1 MVVDNFSKDDNLIE
15 LQTTSQYNPV
25 IDTNISFYESDRGTG
40 VLNFAVTKN
49 NKPLSI
55 SKHNAMTSIVLKTD
69 NFDDEHGAYISD
81 DLTIVD
87 AINGRMQYVIPN
99 EFLKYTG
106 RVHAQAY
113 FTQNGSNNV
122 IVERQFSFNIENDL
136 ISNFDGK
143 TKLVYIKSIQDLT
156 ESVKEEVEDLK
167 KSLNDTKSLVSE
179 IDSRINQ
186 GIQRLEIKQNEA
198 VQMITTTQDKAV
210 QYINSEFQKTVDKE
224 QAIYKRLSEVEN
236 QINDADLVKG
246 RSTVNWQKSKI
257 TDDYGKAIE
266 SSEQSIDSV
275 LSAVNTSR
283 IIHITSATDAPSFE
297 DIGTVD
303 TPKEDGVDDG
313 SDIPVAPNTLGKSGV
328 LVVYVVDDSAARATW
343 YPDDSNDEYT
353 KYKISGTWY
362 PFYKKNDGDLTKQF
376 VEETSNTALNQAK
389 QYVDDKFGTT
399 SWQQHKMTEANGQ
412 SIQVNLNNAQGDLGY
427 LTAGNYYATRVPDLP
442 SGVESYEGY
451 LSVFVKDDTNKLF
464 NFTPYNSKKIYTRS
478 ITNGQL
484 EPQWTVPNEHKST
497 VLFDGGANG
506 VGTTINLTEPYTNY
520 SILLVSGTYPGGV
533 IEGFGLTALPNAI
546 QLSKANVVDSDGNG
560 GGIYECLLSKTS
572 STTLRIDNDVYFDL
586 GKTSG
591 SGANANK
598 VTITKIM
605 GWK

>member
-81 DLTIVD
+81 ELTIVD

-122 IVERQFSFNIENDL
+122 IVERQFSFNIQNDL

-167 KSLNDTKSLVSE
+167 KSLSDTKSLVTE

-210 QYINSEFQKTVDKE
+210 QYINSEFQKIVDKE
-224 QAIYKRLSEVEN
+224 QAIFERVNEVEQ
-236 QINDADLVKG
+236 QINGADLVKG
-246 RSTVNWQKSKI
+246 NSTTNWQKSKL

-266 SSEQSIDSV
+266 SSEQSIEAV
-275 LSAVNTSR
+275 LRHANSSM
-283 IIHITSATDAPSFE
+283 IIHITNAKDVPEKA
-297 DIGTVD
+297 DIGTLEK
-303 TPKEDGVDDG
+303 PGQDGVDDG
-313 SDIPVAPNTLGKSGV
+313 SSFDESTYTSSKSGV
-328 LVVYVVDDSAARATW
+328 LVVYVVDNNTARATW

-353 KYKISGTWY
+353 KYKIGGTWY
-362 PFYKKNDGDLTKQF
+362 QFYKKVDEELTKKF
-376 VEETSNTALNQAK
+376 VEETSNNALNQAK

-442 SGVESYEGY
+442 GIVESYEGY
-451 LSVFVKDDTNKLF
+451 LSVFVKDDANKLF
-464 NFTPYNSKKIYTRS
+464 NFTPSNSKKVYTRS
-478 ITNGQL
+478 ITNGRL
-484 EPQWTVPNEHKST
+484 DSQWATPNEHKT
-497 VLFDGGANG
+497 AVLFDGAANG
-506 VGTTINLTEPYTNY
+506 VGTRINLTEAYTNY
-520 SILLVSGTYPGGV
+520 AILFISGTYPGGV
-533 IEGFGLTALPNAI
+533 IEAFSLTSIPNAI
-546 QLSKANVVDSDGNG
+546 QLSKTNVVDSDGNG
-560 GGIYECLLSKTS
+560 GGSYECLITKESG
-572 STTLRIDNDVYFDL
+572 TTLKIDNDVYLDL
-586 GKTSG
+586 GSKTG
-591 SGANANK
+591 SGANANR
-598 VTITKIM
+598 VTINKIV

>member
-81 DLTIVD
+81 ELTIVD

-210 QYINSEFQKTVDKE
+210 QYINSEFQKIVDKE
-224 QAIYKRLSEVEN
+224 QAIYKRVSEVEK
-236 QINDADLVKG
+236 QISGADLVKG
-246 RSTVNWQKSKI
+246 NSTINWQKSKI

-313 SDIPVAPNTLGKSGV
+313 SEIPVAPNTLGKSGV
-328 LVVYVVDDSAARATW
+328 LVVYVVDDSTARATW

-353 KYKISGTWY
+353 KYKIGGTWY

-376 VEETSNTALNQAK
+376 VEETSNNALNQAK

-451 LSVFVKDDTNKLF
+451 LSVFVKDETNKLF

-478 ITNGQL
+478 ITNGRL

>member
-1 MVVDNFSKDDNLIE
+1 MAVDNFSKDDNLIK

-81 DLTIVD
+81 ELTIVD

-122 IVERQFSFNIENDL
+122 IVERQFSFNIESDL

-167 KSLNDTKSLVSE
+167 KSLSDTKSLVTE

-210 QYINSEFQKTVDKE
+210 QYINSEFQKIVDKE
-224 QAIYKRLSEVEN
+224 QAIFERVNEVEQ
-236 QINDADLVKG
+236 QINGADLVKG
-246 RSTVNWQKSKI
+246 NSTTNWQKSKI

-283 IIHITSATDAPSFE
+283 IIHITSATDAPSFK

-328 LVVYVVDDSAARATW
+328 LVVYVVDDSTARATW

-353 KYKISGTWY
+353 KYKIGGTWY

-376 VEETSNTALNQAK
+376 VEETSNNALNQAK

-451 LSVFVKDDTNKLF
+451 LSVFVKDETNKLF

-478 ITNGQL
+478 ITNGRL

-533 IEGFGLTALPNAI
+533 IEGFGLTTLPNAI

-572 STTLRIDNDVYFDL
+572 STTLRVDNDVYFDL
-586 GKTSG
+586 GRTTG

>member
-81 DLTIVD
+81 ELTIVD

-122 IVERQFSFNIENDL
+122 IVERQFNFNIQNDL

-167 KSLNDTKSLVSE
+167 KSLSDTKSLVTE

-198 VQMITTTQDKAV
+198 VQMITATQDKAV
-210 QYINSEFQKTVDKE
+210 QYINSKFQKIVEKE
-224 QAIYKRLSEVEN
+224 QAIFERVNEVEQ
-236 QINDADLVKG
+236 QINGADLVKG
-246 RSTVNWQKSKI
+246 NSTTNWQKSKL

-266 SSEQSIDSV
+266 SSEQSIEAV
-275 LSAVNTSR
+275 LRHANSSM
-283 IIHITSATDAPSFE
+283 IIHITNAKDAPE
-297 DIGTVD
+297 KADIGTLEK
-303 TPKEDGVDDG
+303 PGQDGVDDG
-313 SDIPVAPNTLGKSGV
+313 SSFDESTYTSSKSGV
-328 LVVYVVDDSAARATW
+328 LVVYVVDDSTARATW

-353 KYKISGTWY
+353 TYKIGGTWY
-362 PFYKKNDGDLTKQF
+362 QFYKKVDEELTKKF
-376 VEETSNTALNQAK
+376 VKETSNNALNQAK

-442 SGVESYEGY
+442 GSVESYEGY
-451 LSVFVKDDTNKLF
+451 LSVFVKDETNKFF
-464 NFTPYNSKKIYTRS
+464 NFTPANSKKVYTRS
-478 ITNGQL
+478 IINGRL
-484 EPQWTVPNEHKST
+484 DSQWTVPNEYKKA
-497 VLFDGGANG
+497 VLFDGAANG
-506 VGTTINLTEPYTNY
+506 VGTTLNLTESYQNY
-520 SILLVSGTYPGGV
+520 SLLVISGTYPGGTFAEVSLTSMPNSIV
-533 IEGFGLTALPNAI
+533 I
-546 QLSKANVVDSDGNG
+546 SKTNLVDSDGNG
-560 GGIYECLLSKTS
+560 GGLYECSVSKTS
-572 STTLRIDNDVYFDL
+572 NTTFRIDVDILYDI
-586 GKTSG
+586 GKSAG

-598 VTITKIM
+598 ITIKRIE

>member
-1 MVVDNFSKDDNLIE
+1 KDDNLIE

-81 DLTIVD
+81 ELTIVD

-122 IVERQFSFNIENDL
+122 IVERQFNFNIQNDL
-136 ISNFDGK
+136 ISNFDSK

-167 KSLNDTKSLVSE
+167 KSLSDTKSLVTE

-198 VQMITTTQDKAV
+198 VQMITATQDKAV
-210 QYINSEFQKTVDKE
+210 QYINSKFQKIVDKE
-224 QAIYKRLSEVEN
+224 QAIFERVNEVEQ
-236 QINDADLVKG
+236 QINGADLVKG
-246 RSTVNWQKSKI
+246 NSTTNWQKSKL

-266 SSEQSIDSV
+266 SSEQSIEAV
-275 LSAVNTSR
+275 LRHANSSM
-283 IIHITSATDAPSFE
+283 IIHITNAKDAPE
-297 DIGTVD
+297 KADIGTLEK
-303 TPKEDGVDDG
+303 PGQDGVDDG
-313 SDIPVAPNTLGKSGV
+313 SSFDESTYTSSKSGV
-328 LVVYVVDDSAARATW
+328 LVVYVVDNNTARATW

-353 KYKISGTWY
+353 KYKIGGTWY
-362 PFYKKNDGDLTKQF
+362 QFYKKVDEELTKKF
-376 VEETSNTALNQAK
+376 VEETSNNALNQAK

-442 SGVESYEGY
+442 GIVESYEGY
-451 LSVFVKDDTNKLF
+451 LSVFVKDDANKLF
-464 NFTPYNSKKIYTRS
+464 NFTPSNSKKVYTRS
-478 ITNGQL
+478 ITNGRL
-484 EPQWTVPNEHKST
+484 DSQWATPNEHKT
-497 VLFDGGANG
+497 AVLFDGAANG
-506 VGTTINLTEPYTNY
+506 VGTRINLTEAYTNY
-520 SILLVSGTYPGGV
+520 AILFISGTYPGGV
-533 IEGFGLTALPNAI
+533 IEAFSLTSIPNAI
-546 QLSKANVVDSDGNG
+546 QLSKTNVVDSDGNG
-560 GGIYECLLSKTS
+560 GGSYECLITKESG
-572 STTLRIDNDVYFDL
+572 TTLKIDNDVYLDL
-586 GKTSG
+586 GSKTG
-591 SGANANK
+591 SGANANR
-598 VTITKIM
+598 VTINKIV

>member
-87 AINGRMQYVIPN
+87 AINGRMQYVIPD

-210 QYINSEFQKTVDKE
+210 QYINSEFQKIVDKE
-224 QAIYKRLSEVEN
+224 QAIFERVNEVEQ
-236 QINDADLVKG
+236 QINGADLVKG
-246 RSTVNWQKSKI
+246 NSTVNWQKSKI

-328 LVVYVVDDSAARATW
+328 LVVYVVDDSTARATW

-353 KYKISGTWY
+353 KYKIGGTWY

-376 VEETSNTALNQAK
+376 VEETSNNTLNQAK

-451 LSVFVKDDTNKLF
+451 LSVFVKDETNKLF

-478 ITNGQL
+478 ITNGRL
-484 EPQWTVPNEHKST
+484 ETQWTVPNEHKSAI
-497 VLFDGGANG
+497 LFDGGANG

>member
-81 DLTIVD
+81 ELTIVD

-106 RVHAQAY
+106 RVHAQVY

-210 QYINSEFQKTVDKE
+210 QYINSEFQKIVDKE
-224 QAIYKRLSEVEN
+224 QAIYKRVSEVEK
-236 QINDADLVKG
+236 QISGADLVKG
-246 RSTVNWQKSKI
+246 NSTINWQKSKI

-283 IIHITSATDAPSFE
+283 IIHITSATDAPTFK
-297 DIGTVD
+297 DIGTLE

-313 SDIPVAPNTLGKSGV
+313 SEVSATTNTLGKSGV
-328 LVVYVVDDSAARATW
+328 LVVYVVDDSTARATW

-353 KYKISGTWY
+353 KYKIGGTWY
-362 PFYKKNDGDLTKQF
+362 QFYKKVDEELTKKF
-376 VEETSNTALNQAK
+376 VEETSNNALNQAK

-399 SWQQHKMTEANGQ
+399 SWQQHKLTEPNGQ

-478 ITNGQL
+478 ITNGRL
-484 EPQWTVPNEHKST
+484 EQQWTVPNEHKST

-572 STTLRIDNDVYFDL
+572 NTTLRIDNDVYFDL

>member
-210 QYINSEFQKTVDKE
+210 QYINSEFQKIVDKE

-328 LVVYVVDDSAARATW
+328 LVVYVVDDSTARATW

>member
-81 DLTIVD
+81 ELTIVD

-122 IVERQFSFNIENDL
+122 IVERQFNFNIQNDI

-167 KSLNDTKSLVSE
+167 KSLSDTKSLVTE

-198 VQMITTTQDKAV
+198 VQMITATQDKAV
-210 QYINSEFQKTVDKE
+210 QYINSKFQKIVEKE
-224 QAIYKRLSEVEN
+224 QAIFERVNEVEQ
-236 QINDADLVKG
+236 QINGADLVKG
-246 RSTVNWQKSKI
+246 NSTTNWQKSKL

-266 SSEQSIDSV
+266 SYEQSIDSV

-283 IIHITSATDAPSFE
+283 IIHITNATDAPE
-297 DIGTVD
+297 KTDIGTLEK
-303 TPKEDGVDDG
+303 PGQDGVDDG
-313 SDIPVAPNTLGKSGV
+313 SSFDESTYTSSKSGV
-328 LVVYVVDDSAARATW
+328 LVVYVVDNNTARATW

-353 KYKISGTWY
+353 KYKIYGTWY
-362 PFYKKNDGDLTKQF
+362 PFYKKNDGNLTKQF
-376 VEETSNTALNQAK
+376 VEETSNNALNQAK

-442 SGVESYEGY
+442 GSVESYEGY

-464 NFTPYNSKKIYTRS
+464 NFTPSNSKKVYTRS
-478 ITNGQL
+478 ITNGRL
-484 EPQWTVPNEHKST
+484 DSQWATPNEHKT
-497 VLFDGGANG
+497 AVLFDGAANG
-506 VGTTINLTEPYTNY
+506 VGTRINLTEAYTNY
-520 SILLVSGTYPGGV
+520 AILFISGTYPGGV
-533 IEGFGLTALPNAI
+533 IEAFSLTSIPNAI
-546 QLSKANVVDSDGNG
+546 QLSKTNVVDSDGNG
-560 GGIYECLLSKTS
+560 GGSYECLITKESG
-572 STTLRIDNDVYFDL
+572 TTLKIDNDVYLDL
-586 GKTSG
+586 GSKTG
-591 SGANANK
+591 SGANANR
-598 VTITKIM
+598 VTINKIV

>member
-81 DLTIVD
+81 ELTIVD

-156 ESVKEEVEDLK
+156 ESVKEEVQDLK

-210 QYINSEFQKTVDKE
+210 QYINNEFQKIVDKE
-224 QAIYKRLSEVEN
+224 QAIYKRVSEVEK
-236 QINDADLVKG
+236 QISGTDLVKG
-246 RSTVNWQKSKI
+246 NSTVNWQKSKI

-328 LVVYVVDDSAARATW
+328 LVVYVVDDSTARATW

-353 KYKISGTWY
+353 KYKIGGTWY

-376 VEETSNTALNQAK
+376 VEETSNNALNQAK

-451 LSVFVKDDTNKLF
+451 LSVFVKDETNKLF

-478 ITNGQL
+478 ITNGRL
-484 EPQWTVPNEHKST
+484 ETQWTVPNEHKST

-598 VTITKIM
+598 VTITKIT

>member
-81 DLTIVD
+81 ELTIVD

-210 QYINSEFQKTVDKE
+210 QYINSEFQKIVDKE
-224 QAIYKRLSEVEN
+224 QAIYKRVSEVEK
-236 QINDADLVKG
+236 QISGADLVKG
-246 RSTVNWQKSKI
+246 NSTVNWQKSKI

-328 LVVYVVDDSAARATW
+328 LVVYVVDDSTARATW

-353 KYKISGTWY
+353 KYKIGGTWY

-376 VEETSNTALNQAK
+376 VEETSNNALYQAK

-399 SWQQHKMTEANGQ
+399 SWQQHKLTEANGQ

-451 LSVFVKDDTNKLF
+451 LSVFVKDETNKLF

-478 ITNGQL
+478 ITNGRL

>member
-81 DLTIVD
+81 ELTIVD

-186 GIQRLEIKQNEA
+186 GIQRLEIEQNEA

-210 QYINSEFQKTVDKE
+210 QYINSEFQKIVDKE
-224 QAIYKRLSEVEN
+224 QAIYKRVSEVEK
-236 QINDADLVKG
+236 QISGADLVKG
-246 RSTVNWQKSKI
+246 NSTVNWQKSKI

-297 DIGTVD
+297 DIGTID

-328 LVVYVVDDSAARATW
+328 LVVYVVDDSTARATW

-353 KYKISGTWY
+353 KYKIGGTWY

-376 VEETSNTALNQAK
+376 VEETSNNVLNQAK

-451 LSVFVKDDTNKLF
+451 LSVFVKDETNKLF

-478 ITNGQL
+478 ITNGRL

-520 SILLVSGTYPGGV
+520 SILLVSGTYPGGI

>member
-81 DLTIVD
+81 ELTIVD

-167 KSLNDTKSLVSE
+167 KSLSDTKSLVTE

-186 GIQRLEIKQNEA
+186 GVQRLEIKQNEA

-210 QYINSEFQKTVDKE
+210 QYINSEFQKIVDKE
-224 QAIYKRLSEVEN
+224 QAIYKRLSEVEQ
-236 QINDADLVKG
+236 QINGADLVKG
-246 RSTVNWQKSKI
+246 NSTLNWQKSKI

-266 SSEQSIDSV
+266 SSEQSIEAV

-283 IIHITSATDAPSFE
+283 VIHITSATDAPSFE
-297 DIGTVD
+297 DIGTVE

-313 SDIPVAPNTLGKSGV
+313 SEVPVAPNTLGKSGV
-328 LVVYVVDDSAARATW
+328 LVVYVVDDSTARATW
-343 YPDDSNDEYT
+343 HPDDSNDEYT
-353 KYKISGTWY
+353 KYKIAGTWY
-362 PFYKKNDGDLTKQF
+362 PFYKKVDEELTKKF
-376 VEETSNTALNQAK
+376 VEETSNNALNQAK

-399 SWQQHKMTEANGQ
+399 SWQQHKLTEPNGQ

-451 LSVFVKDDTNKLF
+451 LSVFVKDETNKLF

-478 ITNGQL
+478 ITNGRL

-572 STTLRIDNDVYFDL
+572 NTTLRIDNDVYFDL

-591 SGANANK
+591 SGARANK
-598 VTITKIM
+598 VTINKIV

>member
-81 DLTIVD
+81 ELTIVD

-106 RVHAQAY
+106 RVHAQVY

-210 QYINSEFQKTVDKE
+210 QYINSEFQKIVDKE
-224 QAIYKRLSEVEN
+224 QVIYKRVSEVEK
-236 QINDADLVKG
+236 QISGADLVKG
-246 RSTVNWQKSKI
+246 NSTINWQKSKI

-283 IIHITSATDAPSFE
+283 IIHITSATDAPTFK
-297 DIGTVD
+297 DIGTLE

-313 SDIPVAPNTLGKSGV
+313 SEVSATTNTLGKSGV
-328 LVVYVVDDSAARATW
+328 LVVYVVDDSTARATW

-353 KYKISGTWY
+353 KYKIGGTWY
-362 PFYKKNDGDLTKQF
+362 QFYKKVDEELTKKF
-376 VEETSNTALNQAK
+376 VEETSNNALNQAK

-399 SWQQHKMTEANGQ
+399 SWQQHKLTEPNGQ

-478 ITNGQL
+478 ITNGRL
-484 EPQWTVPNEHKST
+484 EQQWTVPNEHKST

-572 STTLRIDNDVYFDL
+572 NTTLRIDNDVYFDL

>member
-81 DLTIVD
+81 ELTIVD

-156 ESVKEEVEDLK
+156 ESIKEEVEDLK

-210 QYINSEFQKTVDKE
+210 QYINSEFQKIVDKE
-224 QAIYKRLSEVEN
+224 QTIYKRLSEVEK
-236 QINDADLVKG
+236 QISGADLVKG
-246 RSTVNWQKSKI
+246 NSTVNWQKSKI

-328 LVVYVVDDSAARATW
+328 LVVYVVDDVTARATW
-343 YPDDSNDEYT
+343 HPDDSNDEYT
-353 KYKISGTWY
+353 KYKIGGTWY

-376 VEETSNTALNQAK
+376 VEETSNNALNQAK

-451 LSVFVKDDTNKLF
+451 LSVFVKDETNKLF

-478 ITNGQL
+478 ITNGRL

-586 GKTSG
+586 GRTTG

>member
-15 LQTTSQYNPV
+15 LQTTSQYNPI

-49 NKPLSI
+49 NRPLSI
-55 SKHNAMTSIVLKTD
+55 SSEHVKTSIVLKTD
-69 NFDDEHGAYISD
+69 DYNVDRGAYISD
-81 DLTIVD
+81 ELTIVD
-87 AINGRMQYVIPN
+87 AINGRLQYVIPN
-99 EFLKYTG
+99 EFLKHSG
-106 RVHAQAY
+106 KVHAQAF

-167 KSLNDTKSLVSE
+167 KSLSDTKSLVTE

-186 GIQRLEIKQNEA
+186 GIQRLEIKQNET

-210 QYINSEFQKTVDKE
+210 QYINSEFQKIVDKE
-224 QAIYKRLSEVEN
+224 QAIFARVNEVEQ
-236 QINDADLVKG
+236 QINGADLVKG
-246 RSTVNWQKSKI
+246 NSTTNWQKSKL

-275 LSAVNTSR
+275 LSTVNTSR
-283 IIHITSATDAPSFE
+283 IIHITSATDAPSYK

-303 TPKEDGVDDG
+303 TSKEDGVDDG

-328 LVVYVVDDSAARATW
+328 LVVYVVDDSTARATW

-376 VEETSNTALNQAK
+376 VEETSNNALNQAK

-442 SGVESYEGY
+442 GSVESYEGY

-478 ITNGQL
+478 ITNGRL
-484 EPQWTVPNEHKST
+484 EQQWTVPNEHKST

-586 GKTSG
+586 GRTTG

>member
-186 GIQRLEIKQNEA
+186 GIQRLEIKQNDA

-210 QYINSEFQKTVDKE
+210 QYINSEFQKIVDKE

-236 QINDADLVKG
+236 QINGADLVKG
-246 RSTVNWQKSKI
+246 SSTVNWQKSKI

-266 SSEQSIDSV
+266 SSGQSIDSV
-275 LSAVNTSR
+275 LSAINTSR

-328 LVVYVVDDSAARATW
+328 LVVYVVDDSTARATW

-353 KYKISGTWY
+353 KYKIGGTWY
-362 PFYKKNDGDLTKQF
+362 PFYKKNDGNLTKQF
-376 VEETSNTALNQAK
+376 VEETSNNALNQAK

>member
-156 ESVKEEVEDLK
+156 ESIKEEVEDLK

-210 QYINSEFQKTVDKE
+210 QYINSEFQKIVDKE
-224 QAIYKRLSEVEN
+224 QAIYKRLSEVEQ
-236 QINDADLVKG
+236 QINEADLVKG
-246 RSTVNWQKSKI
+246 NSTVNWQKSKI

-275 LSAVNTSR
+275 LSAVNTSK

-313 SDIPVAPNTLGKSGV
+313 SDIPVAPNTLGKSGI
-328 LVVYVVDDSAARATW
+328 LVVYVVDDSTARATW

-353 KYKISGTWY
+353 KYKIGGTWY

-376 VEETSNTALNQAK
+376 VEETSNNALNQAK

-442 SGVESYEGY
+442 SDVESYEGY
-451 LSVFVKDDTNKLF
+451 LSVFVKDETNKLF

-478 ITNGQL
+478 ITNGRL
-484 EPQWTVPNEHKST
+484 ETQWTVPNEHKST

>member
-81 DLTIVD
+81 ELTIVD

-122 IVERQFSFNIENDL
+122 IVERQFNFNIQNDL
-136 ISNFDGK
+136 ISNFDSK

-167 KSLNDTKSLVSE
+167 KSLSDTKSLVTE

-210 QYINSEFQKTVDKE
+210 QYINSEFQKIVDKE
-224 QAIYKRLSEVEN
+224 QAIFERVNEVEQ
-236 QINDADLVKG
+236 QINGADLVKG
-246 RSTVNWQKSKI
+246 NSTTNWQKSKL

-266 SSEQSIDSV
+266 SSEQSIEAV
-275 LSAVNTSR
+275 LRHANSSM
-283 IIHITSATDAPSFE
+283 IIHITNAKDAPSFK
-297 DIGTVD
+297 DIGTLE

-313 SDIPVAPNTLGKSGV
+313 SEVSATTNTLGKSGL
-328 LVVYVVDDSAARATW
+328 LVVYVVDDSTARATW

-353 KYKISGTWY
+353 TYKIGGTWY
-362 PFYKKNDGDLTKQF
+362 QFYKKVDEELTKKF
-376 VEETSNTALNQAK
+376 VKETSNNALNQAK

-442 SGVESYEGY
+442 GSVESYEGY
-451 LSVFVKDDTNKLF
+451 LSVFVKDETNKFF
-464 NFTPYNSKKIYTRS
+464 NFTPANSKKVYTRS
-478 ITNGQL
+478 IINGRL
-484 EPQWTVPNEHKST
+484 DSQWTVPNEYKKA
-497 VLFDGGANG
+497 VLFDGAANG
-506 VGTTINLTEPYTNY
+506 VGTTLNLTESYQNY
-520 SILLVSGTYPGGV
+520 SLLVISGTYPGGTFAEVSLTSMPNSIV
-533 IEGFGLTALPNAI
+533 I
-546 QLSKANVVDSDGNG
+546 SKTNLVDSDGNG
-560 GGIYECLLSKTS
+560 GGLYECSVSKTS
-572 STTLRIDNDVYFDL
+572 NTTFRIDVDILYDI
-586 GKTSG
+586 GKSAG

-598 VTITKIM
+598 ITIKRIE

>member
-81 DLTIVD
+81 ELTIVD

-167 KSLNDTKSLVSE
+167 KSLNDTKSLVSK

-210 QYINSEFQKTVDKE
+210 QYINTELQKIVDKE
-224 QAIYKRLSEVEN
+224 QAIYKRLSEVEK
-236 QINDADLVKG
+236 QISGADLVKG
-246 RSTVNWQKSKI
+246 NSTVNWQKSKI

-328 LVVYVVDDSAARATW
+328 LVVYVVDDVTARATW

-353 KYKISGTWY
+353 KYKIGGTWY

-376 VEETSNTALNQAK
+376 VEETSNNALNQAK

-399 SWQQHKMTEANGQ
+399 SWQQHKITEANGQ

-451 LSVFVKDDTNKLF
+451 LSVFVKDETNKLF

-478 ITNGQL
+478 ITNGRL

-546 QLSKANVVDSDGNG
+546 QLSKANVVDTDGNG

-572 STTLRIDNDVYFDL
+572 NTTLRIDNDVYFDL

-598 VTITKIM
+598 VTINKIM

>member
-15 LQTTSQYNPV
+15 LQTTSKYNPV

-81 DLTIVD
+81 ELTIVD

-210 QYINSEFQKTVDKE
+210 QYINTELQKIVDKE
-224 QAIYKRLSEVEN
+224 QAIYKRLSEVEK
-236 QINDADLVKG
+236 QISGADLVKG
-246 RSTVNWQKSKI
+246 NSTVNWQKSKI

-328 LVVYVVDDSAARATW
+328 LVVYVVDDVTARATW

-353 KYKISGTWY
+353 KYKIGGTWY

-376 VEETSNTALNQAK
+376 VEETSNNALNQAK

-399 SWQQHKMTEANGQ
+399 SWQQHKITEANGQ

-451 LSVFVKDDTNKLF
+451 LSVFVKDETNKLF

-478 ITNGQL
+478 ITNGRL

-572 STTLRIDNDVYFDL
+572 NTTLRIDNDVYFDL

>member
-40 VLNFAVTKN
+40 VLNFTVTKN

-81 DLTIVD
+81 ELTIVD

-167 KSLNDTKSLVSE
+167 KSLNDTKSLFSE

-210 QYINSEFQKTVDKE
+210 QYINSEFQKIVDKE
-224 QAIYKRLSEVEN
+224 QAIYKRVSEVEK
-236 QINDADLVKG
+236 QISGADLVKG
-246 RSTVNWQKSKI
+246 NSTVNWQKSKI

-297 DIGTVD
+297 DIGTID

-328 LVVYVVDDSAARATW
+328 LVVYVVDDSTARATW

-353 KYKISGTWY
+353 KYKIGGTWY

-376 VEETSNTALNQAK
+376 VEETSNNALNQAK

-412 SIQVNLNNAQGDLGY
+412 SIQANLNNAQGDLGY

-451 LSVFVKDDTNKLF
+451 LSVFVKDETNKLF

-478 ITNGQL
+478 ITNGRL

-520 SILLVSGTYPGGV
+520 SILLVSGTYPGGI

>member
-81 DLTIVD
+81 ELTIVD

-210 QYINSEFQKTVDKE
+210 QYINTEFQKIVDKE
-224 QAIYKRLSEVEN
+224 QAIYKRLSEVEK
-236 QINDADLVKG
+236 QINQSDLVKG
-246 RSTVNWQKSKI
+246 SSTVNWQKSKI
-257 TDDYGKAIE
+257 TDDYGKAVE

-283 IIHITSATDAPSFE
+283 IIHITNATDAPSFE

-328 LVVYVVDDSAARATW
+328 LVVYVVDDSTARATW

-353 KYKISGTWY
+353 KYKIGGTWY

-376 VEETSNTALNQAK
+376 VEETSNNALNQAK

-442 SGVESYEGY
+442 SGVESYDGY
-451 LSVFVKDDTNKLF
+451 LSVFVKDETNKLF

-478 ITNGQL
+478 ITNGRL

-586 GKTSG
+586 GRTTG

>member
-81 DLTIVD
+81 ELTIVD

-210 QYINSEFQKTVDKE
+210 QYINTELQKIVDKE
-224 QAIYKRLSEVEN
+224 QAIYKRLSEVEK
-236 QINDADLVKG
+236 QISGADLVKG
-246 RSTVNWQKSKI
+246 NSTVNWQKSKI

-328 LVVYVVDDSAARATW
+328 LVVYVVDDVTARATW

-353 KYKISGTWY
+353 KYKIGGTWY

-376 VEETSNTALNQAK
+376 VEETSNNALNQAK

-399 SWQQHKMTEANGQ
+399 SWQQHKITEANGQ

-442 SGVESYEGY
+442 SGVESYGGY
-451 LSVFVKDDTNKLF
+451 LSVFVKDETNKLF

-478 ITNGQL
+478 ITNGRL

-546 QLSKANVVDSDGNG
+546 QLSKANVVDTDGNG

-572 STTLRIDNDVYFDL
+572 NTTLRIDNDVYFDL

-598 VTITKIM
+598 VTINKIM